1 MQFGFSVPDEVAFYI
16 AKQLNSNIRELEGAL
31 STLKANAFFTGKAID
46 LEYTKQILKELFKVN
61 NQIVSVENIQK
72 TTAQYYNVKLSELL
86 GKSRKRS
93 IVRPRQLAMFL
104 AKDLTNKSY
113 PEIGELFGGRDHTTV
128 LHAYRKVTELMSE
141 NSDLDEDRQKI
152 VNKLTE

>member
-1 MQFGFSVPDEVAFYI
+1 M
-16 AKQLNSNIRELEGAL
+16 
-31 STLKANAFFTGKAID
+31 
-46 LEYTKQILKELFKVN
+46 
-61 NQIVSVENIQK
+61 
-72 TTAQYYNVKLSELL
+72 L

-128 LHAYRKVTELMSE
+128 LHAYRKVTDLMSE
-141 NSDLDEDRQKI
+141 NSDMDEDRQKI